1 MFSSEELLFF
11 VEIKLGSAAV
21 IGVTEFTSFGC
32 RYLKL
37 FICHKFFIVNFWRR
51 MGLLILLLCQ
61 MYKDV

>member
-21 IGVTEFTSFGC
+21 IGATEFMSFGC

-37 FICHKFFIVNFWRR
+37 FICHKFFIVDFLGEWV
-51 MGLLILLLCQ
+51 C
-61 MYKDV
+61 